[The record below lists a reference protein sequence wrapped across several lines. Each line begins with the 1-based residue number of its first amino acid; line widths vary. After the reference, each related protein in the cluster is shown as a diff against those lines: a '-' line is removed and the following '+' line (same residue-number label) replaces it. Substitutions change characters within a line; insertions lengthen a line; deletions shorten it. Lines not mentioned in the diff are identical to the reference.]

1 VGDLERLRKEAGNR
15 PFRRYD
21 AAPDAKPGAAA
32 TGPEPMKKKSSWI
45 ARIIAL
51 AALVAAVIAI
61 IVVASNTDLSSDSG
75 NKGPQ
80 QAHPHK
86 QKQQQ
91 KQTRTKKK
99 TYTVQSGDT
108 LISIAHKT
116 HVPVAELQALNPEVD
131 PQILVAGE
139 VLKLQK

>member
-1 VGDLERLRKEAGNR
+1 
-15 PFRRYD
+15 
-21 AAPDAKPGAAA
+21 
-32 TGPEPMKKKSSWI
+32 MKKKRSWI
-45 ARIIAL
+45 ARILAL

-61 IVVASNTDLSSDSG
+61 IVVASNADLHSNSG
-75 NKGPQ
+75 NGNGHRS
-80 QAHPHK
+80 QAQK
-86 QKQQQ
+86 QKQHK
-91 KQTRTKKK
+91 KQRTKAK

-116 HVPVAELQALNPEVD
+116 GVPVAELQALNPEVD